1 MVKKNMPPVRWMI
14 HVQVLK
20 ERNVWLEARQCCWSH
35 VQHFQ
40 GCVVIKHLR

>member
-1 MVKKNMPPVRWMI
+1 MKKMQPVRWMI

-20 ERNVWLEARQCCWSH
+20 ERNVWLEARQCGGSH
-35 VQHFQ
+35 IQHSQ